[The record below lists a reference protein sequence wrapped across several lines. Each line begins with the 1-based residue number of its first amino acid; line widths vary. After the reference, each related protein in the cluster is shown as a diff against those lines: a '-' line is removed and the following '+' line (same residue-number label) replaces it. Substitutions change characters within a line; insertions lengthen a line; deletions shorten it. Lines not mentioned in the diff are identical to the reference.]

1 MPLYAL
7 LCRQYFGEKVMGT
20 AYGAVFLVS
29 TLGMGLGSF
38 AGGVIYD
45 HAGTYAW
52 LFIASFTIG
61 AAAALMALTFRAP
74 RPVPAALEVA
84 VR

>member
-1 MPLYAL
+1 
-7 LCRQYFGEKVMGT
+7 MGA
-20 AYGAVFLVS
+20 AYGGVFLVS

-45 HAGTYAW
+45 HLGGYAW
-52 LFIASFTIG
+52 LFLTSAAIG
-61 AAAALMALTFRAP
+61 GLAGLLALTFRPPRARPALAP
-74 RPVPAALEVA
+74 A